1 MVGLRAQVLDS
12 LLKVRLG
19 GFGHIMSLY
28 LFGGGAHHGPAVES
42 SNCAVAEQ
50 LAGGDGFVVGLVH
63 GLRSSSHLNQL

>member
-1 MVGLRAQVLDS
+1 MVGLRAEVLDS
-12 LLKVRLG
+12 LLKVGLG

-28 LFGGGAHHGPAVES
+28 LFGGGGDHGAALES
-42 SNCAVAEQ
+42 SNCAVAQQ

>member
-1 MVGLRAQVLDS
+1 MVGLRTQVLNC
-12 LLKVRLG
+12 LLKVGLG
-19 GFGHIMSLY
+19 GFGHIVAFY
-28 LFGGGAHHGPAVES
+28 LFGGGAHHRPAVQS